1 MVDRD
6 ERRECKVRNEVTY
19 MSTVE
24 QGEGLAT
31 VEDITVICLGIW
43 LEVDDTSG

>member
-1 MVDRD
+1 MTHV
-6 ERRECKVRNEVTY
+6 
-19 MSTVE
+19 STVE

-31 VEDITVICLGIW
+31 VEDITVDCLGIW